1 MKYSIKKVLPVTL
14 AILALVV
21 FVGVT
26 TIATHVSTVS
36 LSPTSSQ
43 VGTVSEF
50 RVLVQNQGGDSI
62 TNFELVIPET
72 SNLQPYYII
81 KEVYEPGEWKVNRVY
96 RVDPFRPY
104 KLSWNAND
112 GGIKEGESLEFI
124 FKAEVPTSS
133 NQFSWTWKTIDS
145 NGGIRTGI
153 ITTTA
158 TQAPFSTFKVT
169 SPKSVKAGEYFQV
182 TVTAVD
188 SAGNVKTDYI
198 GSVSFATSDPYGIVA
213 KDYTFSSID
222 QGSKGFT
229 FKMKTV
235 GDQSVTIKSGDLSV
249 NTNLIAVKP
258 GYPASIKLSIDK
270 STMSS
275 GDTAELKVTA
285 TDVFDNQFDV
295 TSNVKFETDKESGG
309 KFVKNVYTAGKSGHW
324 TVIATYY
331 AYGLIYKDGVPISID
346 VAPVTPTTPTEPTT
360 PVTPTTPTEP
370 TTPPEVKRELS
381 VSTVESIVVEP
392 GKSVNFNVTVK
403 NTGNVD
409 LSNVGIQ
416 SSGIPETWIASVP
429 TFVNIPA
436 DKSQNYLVSIS
447 APQGESGVKIVTIT
461 AKSVEGINVSK
472 TISLSVAGKSG
483 VTGFFLAVLEK
494 PLYVGLI
501 IVVLIIV
508 ILVIWKL
515 VPGEDRRKK
524 SEE

>member
-43 VGTVSEF
+43 IGTVSEF

-72 SNLQPYYII
+72 SNLQPYYIV

-104 KLSWNAND
+104 KLSWMAND

-124 FKAEVPTSS
+124 FKAEVPSS
-133 NQFSWTWKTIDS
+133 ADQFSWTWKTIDS

-153 ITTTA
+153 ITTTS

-169 SPKSVKAGEYFQV
+169 APKSVKAGEYLQV

-188 SAGNVKTDYI
+188 ANGNVKTDYT
-198 GSVSFATSDPYGIVA
+198 GSVSFDTSDPYGIVA
-213 KDYTFSSID
+213 KDYTFSSVD
-222 QGSKGFT
+222 QGTKGFT

-249 NTNLIAVKP
+249 STNIITVKP

-270 STMSS
+270 SSMNS

-285 TDVFDNQFDV
+285 TDVYDNQFDV

-309 KFVKNVYTAGKSGHW
+309 KFVKNIYTAGKSGHW

-346 VAPVTPTTPTEPTT
+346 VTPVTPTTPTTPTEPTT
-360 PVTPTTPTEP
+360 PPVTEP

-381 VSTVESIVVEP
+381 ISTVESIVVEP

-403 NTGNVD
+403 NSGNVD
-409 LSNVGIQ
+409 LTNIGIQ

-436 DKSQNYLVSIS
+436 DKFQNYLVSIS
-447 APQGESGVKIVTIT
+447 APEGESGVKIVTVT
-461 AKSVEGINVSK
+461 ASSVEGINASK
-472 TISLSVAGKSG
+472 TLSLSIAGKG
-483 VTGFFLAVLEK
+483 GMTGFFLAVLEK

-515 VPGEDRRKK
+515 VPSEDTRKK